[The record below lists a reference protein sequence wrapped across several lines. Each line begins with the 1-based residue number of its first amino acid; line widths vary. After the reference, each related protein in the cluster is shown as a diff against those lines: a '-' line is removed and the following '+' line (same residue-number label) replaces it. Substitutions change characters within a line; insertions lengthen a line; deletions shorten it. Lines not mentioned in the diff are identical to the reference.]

1 MKRTKNLTGAPGK
14 TGPTGALGPLSREH
28 LAQYRDQLIFEIGR
42 SRPEDQTLE
51 RALNLLSLLA
61 EHGRK
66 HPPVDSRESEIKS
79 KLKALFS
86 DECRDR
92 PNMTT
97 KMRNQL
103 VLDVN
108 DLHDV
113 VEEFLN
119 PADE

>member
-28 LAQYRDQLIFEIGR
+28 LAQYRDQ
-42 SRPEDQTLE
+42 
-51 RALNLLSLLA
+51 
-61 EHGRK
+61 HGRK